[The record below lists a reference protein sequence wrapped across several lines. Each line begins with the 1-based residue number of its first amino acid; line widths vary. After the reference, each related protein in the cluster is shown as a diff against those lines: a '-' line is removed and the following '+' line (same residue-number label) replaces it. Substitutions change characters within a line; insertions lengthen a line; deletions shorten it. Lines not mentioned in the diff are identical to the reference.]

1 MRSSTEKLVRAIAV
15 AVLAAAVVSPAAAQF
30 GGLKKKVKAAAGAEE
45 KPAPPAQAGGGD
57 GGGTLVLD
65 DDVVNRFLLGF
76 KAAQAEREVATKENT
91 PYGKYLQAQIA
102 AEAAARKCSGAQ
114 ATFPQRM
121 TADEKLRVRYTAMAD
136 KMMAA
141 MEKQDMKRYQAYADS
156 AMLVMEPAC
165 LVKPPQRPEN
175 WDELQRQVDQR
186 AEQKSSQVSG
196 LDARELG
203 FVTERV
209 FFILRDPTLPDASA
223 SEKSAVKKREAELK
237 RAMGMEE
244 VPAARAQKAA
254 PSPAVADPA
263 PAGPQLTPDQRA
275 MNDCMAKNA
284 QKHEKE
290 YERLGKLASAAAES
304 GNTQAAMVYADS
316 IQQLNM
322 QDCLGR

>member
-45 KPAPPAQAGGGD
+45 KLAPPAQAGGGD
-57 GGGTLVLD
+57 GGGTLVID
-65 DDVVNRFLLGF
+65 DDVISRFLLGF
-76 KAAQAEREVATKENT
+76 KAAHADREAAPKEDT
-91 PYGKYLQAQIA
+91 PYGRHLQAKAA
-102 AEAAARKCSGAQ
+102 AEAAARKCSEGQ

-121 TADEKLRVRYTAMAD
+121 TADEKLRVKYTAMAD

-141 MEKQDMKRYQAYADS
+141 MEKQNMKLYQAYGDS
-156 AMLVMEPAC
+156 AMLMMEPAC
-165 LVKPPQRPEN
+165 LVKPPQQPEN

-186 AEQKSSQVSG
+186 AEQKGAQASG

-203 FVTERV
+203 WVTERV
-209 FFILRDPTLPDASA
+209 FFILRDQPLPDVSA

-237 RAMGMEE
+237 RAMGLEE
-244 VPAARAQKAA
+244 VPAVRAQKAA
-254 PSPAVADPA
+254 PPPAAAETA

-290 YERLGKLASAAAES
+290 YERLGKLVAAAAES
-304 GNTQAAMVYADS
+304 GNTQVAMVYADS
-316 IQQLNM
+316 IRQLNM